1 MPRTVLITGITG
13 FAGSHLAE
21 RFVGM
26 GIAVHGFAHEEPP
39 YRHLAAVED
48 RVGMHRG
55 DIGDLAAFR
64 AALDRARPDVVVHLA
79 GQAVPAIAA
88 RDPIAAVRVNVM
100 GTATVLAALDDRPG
114 VRLVAASSA
123 HVYGAPDT
131 VPVDE
136 RAPLRPGNVYAA
148 TKLAAEALLREFGAR
163 GTTSV
168 TILRPANQLGPRLH
182 PGLAASAFAKQI
194 AEAEAGVAD
203 AVIRHGALD
212 ARRDFLDVRDMA
224 EAYALASDFADEGA
238 TTYNVGTGSAVSI
251 ADLLDILLD
260 LARVP
265 VRTELDPLLGQSGDT
280 SVVALDARRFRERT
294 GWAPHRDLRD
304 SLRDTLDYWRAQV
317 VHGVTA

>member
-21 RFVGM
+21 RFAGM
-26 GIAVHGFAHEEPP
+26 GIAVHGLAHEEPP
-39 YRHLAAVED
+39 YRHLAALGD
-48 RVGMHRG
+48 RVQIHRG
-55 DIGDLAAFR
+55 DIGDLAALR
-64 AALDRARPDVVVHLA
+64 AALERARPDVVVHLA
-79 GQAVPAIAA
+79 GQAVPALAA

-100 GTATVLAALDDRPG
+100 GTATVITALDDRSG

-123 HVYGAPDT
+123 HVYGAPDA

-136 RAPLRPGNVYAA
+136 SAARRPGNVYAA

-163 GTTSV
+163 GTNPV

-224 EAYALASDFADEGA
+224 EAYALASDIADVGA
-238 TTYNVGTGSAVSI
+238 TTYNVGTGTAVSI
-251 ADLLDILLD
+251 AELLDILLD

-265 VRTELDPLLGQSGDT
+265 VRTEFDPLRGQSGDT
-280 SVVALDARRFRERT
+280 SAVALDARRFRKRT
-294 GWAPHRDLRD
+294 GWAPHRDLRG